1 MPWPWSPAISSP
13 RRWWWRWIASAC
25 PTRRRCAPAALSLF
39 RAGSI
44 SVASAAQVAGL
55 PLPRFLEILSSLK
68 IPVVEGDA
76 ADLQEDL
83 ANARRWLNSPPE
95 RHPWLPQR
103 WRGKGRC
110 RAHRQGPGRWLAQH
124 RQRGS

>member
-1 MPWPWSPAISSP
+1 MDPDAAPPRSGVRP
-13 RRWWWRWIASAC
+13 RRRSADQHQGQLR
-25 PTRRRCAPAALSLF
+25 TGLALYLF

-76 ADLQEDL
+76 ADLQNDL
-83 ANARRWLNSPPE
+83 ANARRWLNANP
-95 RHPWLPQR
+95 
-103 WRGKGRC
+103 
-110 RAHRQGPGRWLAQH
+110 
-124 RQRGS
+124 